1 MKVCIIS
8 GYPPNVG
15 RGAESTSMLVKSLAS
30 QNSEIVVLG
39 NTAPDKAME
48 EKVENVTLRR
58 VWTPNS
64 FKGIFNLF
72 KAVVSANPDVVHVI
86 YGYLYYGK
94 PIFSAIFIMSLLS
107 ALRMLR
113 RPVIVTI
120 HQVFSPAEISN
131 GSLSIFATGLPMT
144 FTKIGFQF
152 VNRILGCLSSKVIVV
167 HKEHATILARDYG
180 LKNVVYIPIS
190 LSHDHTIAKDEA
202 KSKLGLEKKKPI
214 LVFGFLAPYKGVEY
228 AISAMPTI
236 LKEIPNAV
244 MVVAGTAVPSLSHR
258 KETVDYIFG
267 LKKLVKDL
275 GMENNIVMKN
285 EYIPGEDVPLYFGS
299 CDVIILPNTQ
309 QTGPS
314 EVWRLASIF
323 GIPNIASDIEYFRKD
338 IVNGETGILVPAAD
352 SDGIAKA
359 SIGLLENECLRQRI
373 IGNLRSV
380 SETYKAANIAQ
391 KHEKLYQSVLG

>member
-30 QNSEIVVLG
+30 KNSEIVVLG
-39 NTAPDKAME
+39 NNAPNNSVK
-48 EKVENVTLRR
+48 EKIGNVSLRR

-64 FKGIFNLF
+64 PKGIFNLF
-72 KAVVSANPDVVHVI
+72 RAVVSANPDVVHVI

-94 PIFSAIFIMSLLS
+94 PLFSAVFILSLLS

-113 RPVIVTI
+113 RPIVVTI
-120 HQVFSPAEISN
+120 HQVFSLAEIAN
-131 GSLSIFATGLPMT
+131 GSLSMFATGLPMT
-144 FTKIGFQF
+144 LTKIGFQF
-152 VNRILGCLSSKVIVV
+152 VNRIIGRLSSKVIVV
-167 HKEHATILARDYG
+167 HAEHAAILEKDYG

-190 LSHDHTIAKDEA
+190 LSHDTAITKDEA
-202 KSKLGLEKKKPI
+202 KSRLGLERKKPL

-228 AISAMPTI
+228 AISAMPKI

-244 MVVAGTAVPSLSHR
+244 MVIAGTAVPSLSHR

-275 GMENNIVMKN
+275 RMESNIMMRN
-285 EYIPGEDVPLYFGS
+285 EYIAGEDVPLYFGS

-359 SIGLLENECLRQRI
+359 SIELLENERLRQRI
-373 IGNLRSV
+373 IKNLRLV
-380 SETYKAANIAQ
+380 SENYKAANIAQ
-391 KHEKLYQSVLG
+391 KHEKLYESVLA